1 MKVGELDKN
10 TDTQSRF
17 TDTQS
22 RLTRT
27 KRSTNAKATLAKSY
41 DKYLEFAG
49 KYIEYN
55 IENLQDIE

>member
-10 TDTQSRF
+10 TDNE
-17 TDTQS
+17 S

-27 KRSTNAKATLAKSY
+27 KRSTNAKATLAKSN